1 MPENTENSIVVE
13 TTNIGSELRAESSSD
28 NVVVAV
34 PTAPA
39 VSVEAAAPAPAPADA
54 PVVKKERVKVD
65 FTTDIA
71 SKALIESIA
80 PVMDDFKIENL
91 LEVLPQ
97 IIKHVQTFKNLTGL
111 QKKNMII
118 AMLRHLVDITDGP
131 GDDELWD
138 PIIKRLLPGMV
149 DMLVK
154 VDQGKLK
161 LNTNP
166 CRSVLGIFSCCRP

>member
-1 MPENTENSIVVE
+1 MPGSEPNNPIVAE
-13 TTNIGSELRAESSSD
+13 TTNIGSELAAESSSD
-28 NVVVAV
+28 PVSPTVTETEVDTAVVAV
-34 PTAPA
+34 PGPP
-39 VSVEAAAPAPAPADA
+39 S
-54 PVVKKERVKVD
+54 ERKKVD
-65 FTTDIA
+65 FTADIA

-80 PVMDDFKIENL
+80 PIMDDFKIENL
-91 LEVLPQ
+91 IEVLPE
-97 IIKHVQTFKNLTGL
+97 IIRHVQTFKNLTGT
-111 QKKNMII
+111 QKKNMIVS
-118 AMLRHLVDITDGP
+118 MLRHLVDITDGP

>member
-1 MPENTENSIVVE
+1 MPETELQNPIVAE
-13 TTNIGSELRAESSSD
+13 TTNIGSELAAESSSD
-28 NVVVAV
+28 PKSATPSVTETDVDTAVVTIAV
-34 PTAPA
+34 PSPPK
-39 VSVEAAAPAPAPADA
+39 S
-54 PVVKKERVKVD
+54 ERRKVD
-65 FTTDIA
+65 FTADIA

-91 LEVLPQ
+91 IEVLPQ
-97 IIKHVQTFKNLTGL
+97 IIRHVQTFKNLTGT
-111 QKKNMII
+111 QKKNMIVS
-118 AMLRHLVDITDGP
+118 MLRHLVDITDGP

>member
-1 MPENTENSIVVE
+1 MPENTEHPIVVE
-13 TTNIGSELRAESSSD
+13 TTNIGSELSAESSSD

-34 PTAPA
+34 P
-39 VSVEAAAPAPAPADA
+39 SAPAPAADA

-97 IIKHVQTFKNLTGL
+97 IIQHVQTFKNLTGL
-111 QKKNMII
+111 QKKNMIV

>member
-1 MPENTENSIVVE
+1 MPVSESNNPIVAE
-13 TTNIGSELRAESSSD
+13 TTNIGSELAAESTSD
-28 NVVVAV
+28 PVSPTVTETDVDTAVVAV
-34 PTAPA
+34 PSPPPT
-39 VSVEAAAPAPAPADA
+39 
-54 PVVKKERVKVD
+54 ERKKVD

-80 PVMDDFKIENL
+80 PIMDDFKIENL
-91 LEVLPQ
+91 IEVLPE
-97 IIKHVQTFKNLTGL
+97 IIRHVQTFKNLTGT
-111 QKKNMII
+111 QKKNMIVS
-118 AMLRHLVDITDGP
+118 MLRHLVDITDGP

>member
-1 MPENTENSIVVE
+1 MPENTENPIVVE
-13 TTNIGSELRAESSSD
+13 TTNIGSELSAESSSD

-39 VSVEAAAPAPAPADA
+39 VSVDAAAPAPADA

-97 IIKHVQTFKNLTGL
+97 IIQHVQTFKNLTGL
-111 QKKNMII
+111 QKKNMIV

>member
-1 MPENTENSIVVE
+1 MPENTENPIVVE
-13 TTNIGSELRAESSSD
+13 TTNIGSELSAESSSD

-34 PTAPA
+34 P
-39 VSVEAAAPAPAPADA
+39 SAPAPAADA

-97 IIKHVQTFKNLTGL
+97 IIQHVQTFKNLTGL
-111 QKKNMII
+111 QKKNMIV

>member
-1 MPENTENSIVVE
+1 MPENNLVE
-13 TTNIGSELRAESSSD
+13 ETVDIGSTLVNNETSTDTVTVEPAAE
-28 NVVVAV
+28 
-34 PTAPA
+34 PA
-39 VSVEAAAPAPAPADA
+39 VEPAAEPAVEPA
-54 PVVKKERVKVD
+54 VKERVKVD

-91 LEVLPQ
+91 IEVLPS
-97 IIKHVQTFKNLTGL
+97 IIKHVQTFKNLTGA

-118 AMLRHLVDITDGP
+118 SMLRHLVDITDGP

-138 PIIKRLLPGMV
+138 PIIKRLLPSMV

>member
-1 MPENTENSIVVE
+1 MPESNPSNPSNPIVAE
-13 TTNIGSELRAESSSD
+13 TTNIGSELAVESSSD
-28 NVVVAV
+28 PVSPTVTETDVDTAVVAV
-34 PTAPA
+34 PSP
-39 VSVEAAAPAPAPADA
+39 PPN
-54 PVVKKERVKVD
+54 ERRKVD
-65 FTTDIA
+65 FTADIA

-91 LEVLPQ
+91 IEVLPQ
-97 IIKHVQTFKNLTGL
+97 IIRHVQTFKNLTGT
-111 QKKNMII
+111 QKKNMIVS
-118 AMLRHLVDITDGP
+118 MLRHLVDITDGP

>member
-1 MPENTENSIVVE
+1 MPENTVVAE
-13 TTNIGSELRAESSSD
+13 TTNIGSELVNNETSTD
-28 NVVVAV
+28 PVE
-34 PTAPA
+34 
-39 VSVEAAAPAPAPADA
+39 SVELT
-54 PVVKKERVKVD
+54 PVVKETPVQSETPVKKERVKVD

-97 IIKHVQTFKNLTGL
+97 IIQHVQTFKNLTGI
-111 QKKNMII
+111 QKKNMIV

>member
-1 MPENTENSIVVE
+1 MPVSESNNPIVAE
-13 TTNIGSELRAESSSD
+13 TTNIGSELAAESTSD
-28 NVVVAV
+28 PVSPTVTETDVDTAV
-34 PTAPA
+34 
-39 VSVEAAAPAPAPADA
+39 VSVPSPP
-54 PVVKKERVKVD
+54 PNERKKVD

-91 LEVLPQ
+91 MEVLPQ
-97 IIKHVQTFKNLTGL
+97 IIQHVQTFKNLTGT
-111 QKKNMII
+111 QKKNMIVS
-118 AMLRHLVDITDGP
+118 MLRHLVDITDGP

>member
-1 MPENTENSIVVE
+1 MPENNLVAE
-13 TTNIGSELRAESSSD
+13 TVDIGSTLVNNETSTDTVSTE
-28 NVVVAV
+28 
-34 PTAPA
+34 PA
-39 VSVEAAAPAPAPADA
+39 VEPAVESAVEPAVESAVESAVEPT
-54 PVVKKERVKVD
+54 VKERVKVD

-91 LEVLPQ
+91 IEVLPS
-97 IIKHVQTFKNLTGL
+97 IIKHVQTFKNLTGV

-118 AMLRHLVDITDGP
+118 SMLRHLVDITDGP

-166 CRSVLGIFSCCRP
+166 CRSVKRYL

>member
-1 MPENTENSIVVE
+1 MPENTENPIVVE
-13 TTNIGSELRAESSSD
+13 TTNIGSELSAESSSD

-34 PTAPA
+34 PSAPA
-39 VSVEAAAPAPAPADA
+39 PAAAPAADA

-97 IIKHVQTFKNLTGL
+97 IIQHVQTFKNLTGL
-111 QKKNMII
+111 QKKNMIV

>member
-1 MPENTENSIVVE
+1 MTSP
-13 TTNIGSELRAESSSD
+13 
-28 NVVVAV
+28 
-34 PTAPA
+34 
-39 VSVEAAAPAPAPADA
+39 AAALQPPTGGRRGALPRSGRGACFMMKASSFGGIVGADAAAA

-97 IIKHVQTFKNLTGL
+97 IIQHVQTFKNLTGL
-111 QKKNMII
+111 QKKNMIVS
-118 AMLRHLVDITDGP
+118 MLRHLLDITDGP

-138 PIIKRLLPGMV
+138 PIVKRLLPGMV

-161 LNTNP
+161 LNTSP

>member
-1 MPENTENSIVVE
+1 MSEPNTSNPIVAE
-13 TTNIGSELRAESSSD
+13 TTNIGSELAVESSSD
-28 NVVVAV
+28 PVSPTVTETVVDTAVVAV
-34 PTAPA
+34 PKPP
-39 VSVEAAAPAPAPADA
+39 SVE
-54 PVVKKERVKVD
+54 RRKVD

-91 LEVLPQ
+91 IEVLPQ
-97 IIKHVQTFKNLTGL
+97 IIRHVQTFKNLTGT
-111 QKKNMII
+111 QKKNMIVS
-118 AMLRHLVDITDGP
+118 MLRHLVDITDGP

-138 PIIKRLLPGMV
+138 PIIKRLLPSMV

>member
-1 MPENTENSIVVE
+1 MPEKALVEETVNVGGTTVSESNTDTPVEHVVE
-13 TTNIGSELRAESSSD
+13 
-28 NVVVAV
+28 
-34 PTAPA
+34 PA
-39 VSVEAAAPAPAPADA
+39 VQPSTE
-54 PVVKKERVKVD
+54 VVTKKERKQVD
-65 FTTDIA
+65 FTSDIA

-80 PVMDDFKIENL
+80 PLMDDFKIENIV
-91 LEVLPQ
+91 EVLPE
-97 IIKHVQTFKNLTGL
+97 IIRHVQTFKNLTGS
-111 QKKNMII
+111 QKKNMIVS
-118 AMLRHLVDITDGP
+118 MLKHLVDITDGP

-161 LNTNP
+161 LNTSP

>member
-1 MPENTENSIVVE
+1 MPETEPQNPIVAE
-13 TTNIGSELRAESSSD
+13 TTNIGSELAAESSSD
-28 NVVVAV
+28 TQSTTPTVTETDVDTAVVAV
-34 PTAPA
+34 PSP
-39 VSVEAAAPAPAPADA
+39 PPR
-54 PVVKKERVKVD
+54 ERRQVD
-65 FTTDIA
+65 FTADIA

-91 LEVLPQ
+91 IEVLPQ
-97 IIKHVQTFKNLTGL
+97 IIRHVQTFKNLTGE
-111 QKKNMII
+111 QKKNMIVS
-118 AMLRHLVDITDGP
+118 MLRHLVDITDGP

>member
-1 MPENTENSIVVE
+1 MPETNNPIVAE
-13 TTNIGSELRAESSSD
+13 TTNIGSELVAETSTD
-28 NVVVAV
+28 AVAV
-34 PTAPA
+34 AA
-39 VSVEAAAPAPAPADA
+39 VAVAET
-54 PVVKKERVKVD
+54 VKERVKVD

-91 LEVLPQ
+91 LEVLPE
-97 IIKHVQTFKNLTGL
+97 IIRHVQTFKNLTGT
-111 QKKNMII
+111 QKKNMIVS
-118 AMLRHLVDITDGP
+118 MLRHLVDITDGP

>member
-1 MPENTENSIVVE
+1 MPENTENPIVVE
-13 TTNIGSELRAESSSD
+13 TTNIGSELSSESSSD

-39 VSVEAAAPAPAPADA
+39 VSVDAAAPAPADA

-97 IIKHVQTFKNLTGL
+97 IIQHVQTFKNLTGL
-111 QKKNMII
+111 QRK
-118 AMLRHLVDITDGP
+118 T
-131 GDDELWD
+131 
-138 PIIKRLLPGMV
+138 
-149 DMLVK
+149 
-154 VDQGKLK
+154 
-161 LNTNP
+161 
-166 CRSVLGIFSCCRP
+166 

>member
-1 MPENTENSIVVE
+1 M
-13 TTNIGSELRAESSSD
+13 
-28 NVVVAV
+28 
-34 PTAPA
+34 
-39 VSVEAAAPAPAPADA
+39 
-54 PVVKKERVKVD
+54 
-65 FTTDIA
+65 TDIA
-71 SKALIESIA
+71 SKALIESSA
-80 PVMDDFKIENL
+80 SWDDFKIENL
-91 LEVLPQ
+91 TEVLPS
-97 IIKHVQTFKNLTGL
+97 IIKHVQTFKNLTGV

-118 AMLRHLVDITDGP
+118 SMLRHLVDINDGP

>member
-1 MPENTENSIVVE
+1 MPENPVVAE
-13 TTNIGSELRAESSSD
+13 TTNIGSQLNEESSTD
-28 NVVVAV
+28 AVEMTTVVA
-34 PTAPA
+34 PT
-39 VSVEAAAPAPAPADA
+39 E
-54 PVVKKERVKVD
+54 VKKERVKID
-65 FTTDIA
+65 FTVDIA

-97 IIKHVQTFKNLTGL
+97 IIQHVQTFKNLTGL
-111 QKKNMII
+111 QKKNMIVS
-118 AMLRHLVDITDGP
+118 MLRHLVDITDGP

>member
-1 MPENTENSIVVE
+1 MPETEPSNPIVAE
-13 TTNIGSELRAESSSD
+13 TTNIGSELAAESSSD
-28 NVVVAV
+28 PQSTTPTVTETDVDTAVVAV
-34 PTAPA
+34 PSP
-39 VSVEAAAPAPAPADA
+39 PP
-54 PVVKKERVKVD
+54 KERRQVD

-80 PVMDDFKIENL
+80 PIMDDFKIENL
-91 LEVLPQ
+91 MEVLPQ
-97 IIKHVQTFKNLTGL
+97 IIRHVQTFKNLTGE
-111 QKKNMII
+111 QKKNMIVS
-118 AMLRHLVDITDGP
+118 MLRHLVDITDGP

>member
-1 MPENTENSIVVE
+1 MPENSIVAE
-13 TTNIGSELRAESSSD
+13 TTDIGSQLNEESSTD
-28 NVVVAV
+28 NAPATVAV
-34 PTAPA
+34 TVTETALQETP
-39 VSVEAAAPAPAPADA
+39 
-54 PVVKKERVKVD
+54 VKKERVKVD

-71 SKALIESIA
+71 SKALIESIT

-97 IIKHVQTFKNLTGL
+97 IIQHVQTFKNLTGL
-111 QKKNMII
+111 QKKNMIV

>member
-1 MPENTENSIVVE
+1 MPENTENPIVVE
-13 TTNIGSELRAESSSD
+13 TTNIGSELSAESSSD

-34 PTAPA
+34 PSAPTETP
-39 VSVEAAAPAPAPADA
+39 VADA

-97 IIKHVQTFKNLTGL
+97 IIQHVQTFKNLTGL
-111 QKKNMII
+111 QKKNMIV

>member
-1 MPENTENSIVVE
+1 MPETNNQIVAE
-13 TTNIGSELRAESSSD
+13 TTNIGSELVAESSTD
-28 NVVVAV
+28 VA
-34 PTAPA
+34 A
-39 VSVEAAAPAPAPADA
+39 VAAVAGETAAAVAETAAA
-54 PVVKKERVKVD
+54 VAETVKERVKVD
-65 FTTDIA
+65 FTVDIA

-91 LEVLPQ
+91 LEVLPE
-97 IIKHVQTFKNLTGL
+97 IIRHVQTFKNLTGT
-111 QKKNMII
+111 QKKNMIVS
-118 AMLRHLVDITDGP
+118 MLRHLVDITDGP

>member
-1 MPENTENSIVVE
+1 MPETNNPIVAE
-13 TTNIGSELRAESSSD
+13 TTNIGSELVAESSTD
-28 NVVVAV
+28 VVAV
-34 PTAPA
+34 AA
-39 VSVEAAAPAPAPADA
+39 VAAETAAAVAET
-54 PVVKKERVKVD
+54 VKERVKVD
-65 FTTDIA
+65 FTVDIA

-97 IIKHVQTFKNLTGL
+97 IIKHVQTFKNLTGT
-111 QKKNMII
+111 QKKNMIVS
-118 AMLRHLVDITDGP
+118 MLRHLVDITDGP

>member
-1 MPENTENSIVVE
+1 MTENTENPIVVE
-13 TTNIGSELRAESSSD
+13 TTNIGSELNAESSSD
-28 NVVVAV
+28 NVLVAV
-34 PTAPA
+34 PSAP
-39 VSVEAAAPAPAPADA
+39 VADDT
-54 PVVKKERVKVD
+54 VVKKERVKID

-166 CRSVLGIFSCCRP
+166 CRSVLGIFSCCRR

>member
-1 MPENTENSIVVE
+1 MTENTENPIVVE
-13 TTNIGSELRAESSSD
+13 TTNIGSELTAESSSD

-34 PTAPA
+34 P
-39 VSVEAAAPAPAPADA
+39 SAPAPAADV

>member
-1 MPENTENSIVVE
+1 MPENNLVE
-13 TTNIGSELRAESSSD
+13 ETVDIGSTLVNNETSTDTVSTE
-28 NVVVAV
+28 
-34 PTAPA
+34 PA
-39 VSVEAAAPAPAPADA
+39 VEPA
-54 PVVKKERVKVD
+54 VKERVKVD

-91 LEVLPQ
+91 IEVLPS
-97 IIKHVQTFKNLTGL
+97 IIKHVQTFKNLTGA

-138 PIIKRLLPGMV
+138 PIIKRLLPSMV

-166 CRSVLGIFSCCRP
+166 CRSILGIFSCCRP

>member
-1 MPENTENSIVVE
+1 MPENTENPIVVE
-13 TTNIGSELRAESSSD
+13 TTNIGSELSAESSSD

-34 PTAPA
+34 PSAPA
-39 VSVEAAAPAPAPADA
+39 ADDT
-54 PVVKKERVKVD
+54 VVKRERVKVD

-111 QKKNMII
+111 QKKNMIV

>member
-1 MPENTENSIVVE
+1 MPEKALVEETVNVGGTTVSESNTDTPVEAPVEDPVEAPVEAVAE
-13 TTNIGSELRAESSSD
+13 TTTE
-28 NVVVAV
+28 VV
-34 PTAPA
+34 P
-39 VSVEAAAPAPAPADA
+39 
-54 PVVKKERVKVD
+54 KKERKLVD

-80 PVMDDFKIENL
+80 PLMDDFKIENIV
-91 LEVLPQ
+91 EVLPE
-97 IIKHVQTFKNLTGL
+97 IIRHVQTFKNLNGS
-111 QKKNMII
+111 QKKNMIVS
-118 AMLRHLVDITDGP
+118 MLKHLVDITDGP

-161 LNTNP
+161 LNTSP